1 MAIRPCQLLIGPA
14 AWVGIVSLCLA
25 GCGTTRSA
33 AAVCHVFNTAGVAL
47 HNHYEDLAR
56 SGDLLGSLAAVP
68 GAPGRLADL
77 MAEEEA
83 VAPSNIAPSFK
94 TLSQTY
100 RQMGS
105 SEASGLG
112 GLASDLTLG
121 LNAQGAS
128 EHVNAYLAQHCHL
141 PQ

>member
-1 MAIRPCQLLIGPA
+1 MGASRTIATTALSGLM
-14 AWVGIVSLCLA
+14 VLSLTS
-25 GCGTTRSA
+25 CGSSRSA

-47 HNHYEDLAR
+47 HNHYEQLAR
-56 SGDLLGSLAAVP
+56 SGNLLGSLAAVA

-83 VAPSNIAPSFK
+83 VAPSDIASSFK
-94 TLSQTY
+94 TLAETY
-100 RQMGS
+100 REMGR

-112 GLASDLTLG
+112 GLASDLSLG

-128 EHVNAYLAQHCHL
+128 EHVNAYLGTHCHL